1 MGNVSPQTFQ
11 GKPVLA
17 AVDLSKKTLPCLK
30 YGCEIAAKLGQPLI
44 LAHVVVP
51 AMYPV
56 AFGAV
61 PLGAVTLEEE
71 ARAAAETSL
80 AEDVKRLGE
89 EGVNCRGLVEVGTP
103 AYRLVE
109 MVRENGVDLVIMGT
123 HGATGLGHVLL
134 GSTAERVVRHCPC
147 PVLTVKVGQAV
158 VS

>member
-1 MGNVSPQTFQ
+1 MTDE
-11 GKPVLA
+11 GKTTIMCPLDFSEPCRVAMEHAESLA
-17 AVDLSKKTLPCLK
+17 RA
-30 YGCEIAAKLGQPLI
+30 LGAELI

-71 ARAAAETSL
+71 ARASAEASL
-80 AEDVKRLGE
+80 ADDVKRLSDDGF
-89 EGVNCRGLVEVGTP
+89 NCRSLVEVGTP

-109 MVRENGVDLVIMGT
+109 MVQENGVDLVVMGT

-134 GSTAERVVRHCPC
+134 GSTAERVVRLCPC

-158 VS
+158 PS

>member
-1 MGNVSPQTFQ
+1 MTDE
-11 GKPVLA
+11 GKTTIMCPLDFSEPCRVALDHAESLA
-17 AVDLSKKTLPCLK
+17 RTL
-30 YGCEIAAKLGQPLI
+30 GAELI

>member
-1 MGNVSPQTFQ
+1 MN
-11 GKPVLA
+11 
-17 AVDLSKKTLPCLK
+17 D
-30 YGCEIAAKLGQPLI
+30 EAKLTILCPVDFSEPCRVAMEHAESLARTLGAELI

-71 ARAAAETSL
+71 ARGAAEASL
-80 AEDVKRLGE
+80 TADVKRLSEQGIT
-89 EGVNCRGLVEVGTP
+89 CRGLVEVGTP

-109 MVRENGVDLVIMGT
+109 MVRENAVDLVVMGT

-134 GSTAERVVRHCPC
+134 GSTAERVVRLCPC
-147 PVLTVKVGQAV
+147 PVLTVKVGQLVA
-158 VS
+158 S